1 MVVNESIGE
10 QMVRVSPSVGDLPKT
25 WSWGCLDDLCE
36 GVYDCPHSTPK
47 LTATGPYVART
58 QDVLT
63 GVFITVS
70 AAHVSDDTYYER
82 TKRAVPRRGDLLYSR
97 EGTYFGNA
105 AEVPSRIKVCLGQ
118 RMVLIRPDKAT
129 VDFCFLRYW
138 LNSPVMGAY
147 IHGFRDGSVAER
159 LNLPTIRSLPVLIP
173 PLPEQRKIASV
184 LGALDDKIAVNEEV
198 LRISCDLMGFE
209 YENSILSGVKATTIG
224 AIADVFDGP
233 HATPK
238 KTESGPWFLSISSL
252 RNGRL
257 VLEESAHLA
266 EPDFEKWTRRVTP
279 TTGDV
284 LFSYETR
291 LGEAA
296 LMPTGIRACLGR
308 RMALMRPRGVG
319 PRTLLQ
325 AFLNESFQ
333 ETIKQYSV
341 HGATV
346 DRIPLSEFPSWQIG
360 LPTHEPQQL
369 EYVLR
374 HLDELA
380 EQRERENETLAGIR
394 DALLPR
400 LMSGEIRVRDA
411 EKVVEDVT

>member
-1 MVVNESIGE
+1 MYETSTVTLRDLINSGHLEIGD
-10 QMVRVSPSVGDLPKT
+10 G
-25 WSWGCLDDLCE
+25 
-36 GVYDCPHSTPK
+36 Y
-47 LTATGPYVART
+47 
-58 QDVLT
+58 
-63 GVFITVS
+63 
-70 AAHVSDDTYYER
+70 R
-82 TKRAVPRRGDLLYSR
+82 TKRSEHGKPGLPILRV
-97 EGTYFGNA
+97 
-105 AEVPSRIKVCLGQ
+105 AEVLDGRIAPEFTDFVSDNY
-118 RMVLIRPDKAT
+118 RMVMGSKISQPGDVVLTTKGTVGRVAIMPAGSPQFVYSPQVCYFRAKGGSPLIIHY
-129 VDFCFLRYW
+129 LYYW
-138 LNSPVMGAY
+138 FRSGA
-147 IHGFRDGSVAER
+147 FWSQA
-159 LNLPTIRSLPVLIP
+159 RSLKSQTDMADYINLADIKSLEIE
-173 PLPEQRKIASV
+173 LPSESVQASV
-184 LGALDDKIAVNEEV
+184 TSVLAALDDKITVNGEI
-198 LRISCDLMGFE
+198 LRVSRDLMMIK
-209 YENSILSGVKATTIG
+209 YANAIQSGVKATAIG
-224 AIADVFDGP
+224 AVAEVFDGP

-380 EQRERENETLAGIR
+380 EQHERENETLAGIR

-400 LMSGEIRVRDA
+400 LMSGEIRVGDA

>member
-1 MVVNESIGE
+1 MYETSTVNL
-10 QMVRVSPSVGDLPKT
+10 GDLVN
-25 WSWGCLDDLCE
+25 SGHLEIGD
-36 GVYDCPHSTPK
+36 GY
-47 LTATGPYVART
+47 
-58 QDVLT
+58 
-63 GVFITVS
+63 
-70 AAHVSDDTYYER
+70 R
-82 TKRAVPRRGDLLYSR
+82 TKRSEHGKPGLPILRV
-97 EGTYFGNA
+97 
-105 AEVPSRIKVCLGQ
+105 AEVLDGRIAPEFTDFVSDRYRMAMGSKISRPGDVVLTTKGTVGRIAIMPAGGPQFVYSPQVCYFRAEDRSPLAINY
-118 RMVLIRPDKAT
+118 LY
-129 VDFCFLRYW
+129 YW
-138 LNSPVMGAY
+138 
-147 IHGFRDGSVAER
+147 FRSEAFWSQA
-159 LNLPTIRSLPVLIP
+159 RSLKSQTDMADYINLADIKSLEIE
-173 PLPEQRKIASV
+173 LPSDSVQASV
-184 LGALDDKIAVNEEV
+184 TSVLAALDDKITINEEI
-198 LRISCDLMGFE
+198 LRASRGLMMLK
-209 YENSILSGVKATTIG
+209 YENAIQAGVEETTIG
-224 AIADVFDGP
+224 AVAQVFDGP

-279 TTGDV
+279 TAGDV

-308 RMALMRPRGVG
+308 RMALMRPHGVE

-325 AFLNESFQ
+325 AFLSPSFQ

-346 DRIPLSEFPSWQIG
+346 DRIPLSEFPSWRIG
-360 LPTHEPQQL
+360 LPTQEPQQL

-380 EQRERENETLAGIR
+380 EQRERENETLAEIR
-394 DALLPR
+394 DALLPK
-400 LMSGEIRVRDA
+400 LMSGEIRVREA
-411 EKVVEDVT
+411 EKVVEEVT